1 MHLYIS
7 LKFLASR
14 YYYAGQTVL
23 NFFKQTIIHI
33 FSVLCNNPKKYA
45 VVEPEGR
52 ISSQKCTDIVV
63 RHVAVSPSA
72 TQQTDKFRIHIFDET
87 SPGELV
93 GKRDILAT
101 LHPGVYPTGNI
112 KTFEFFLHHI
122 LVNFFLNLGV
132 PDPSD
137 NRHSSSLPH
146 HRANAALLSSAQ
158 ASNPSTAFGGLGA
171 IQDNNVQG
179 AYGVPFTDANV
190 MGPNNHPNLIA
201 CIAAIVCIVALFL
214 PTEGETENILKD
226 YPYLHLTVNQKLVF
240 AYVLGLVTM
249 AILRTT

>member
-1 MHLYIS
+1 MNFSYI
-7 LKFLASR
+7 
-14 YYYAGQTVL
+14 
-23 NFFKQTIIHI
+23 I
-33 FSVLCNNPKKYA
+33 FWW
-45 VVEPEGR
+45 
-52 ISSQKCTDIVV
+52 T
-63 RHVAVSPSA
+63 
-72 TQQTDKFRIHIFDET
+72 
-87 SPGELV
+87 
-93 GKRDILAT
+93 
-101 LHPGVYPTGNI
+101 
-112 KTFEFFLHHI
+112 FFLI
-122 LVNFFLNLGV
+122 LGV

-158 ASNPSTAFGGLGA
+158 ASNPTAFGGLGA

-249 AILRTT
+249 AILRTTWKKNNYLYVEYEEERRPYTKNIVHICIHYFRYPKSDFFFVYIYFWHSLSG